1 MIRLSYQSNRYSAD
15 GSISIFET
23 IIGEFR
29 ASICNYY
36 GNSKDRKHMSVI
48 ELQTSY
54 DITGPH
60 NAPDT
65 SLCSS
70 CKIKGKSFL
79 CLVIKRA
86 QYPLVDHCNEYIPSN
101 K

>member
-1 MIRLSYQSNRYSAD
+1 METFPSLKLYSEY
-15 GSISIFET
+15 SEHPFE
-23 IIGEFR
+23 IITVIQRIEKF
-29 ASICNYY
+29 
-36 GNSKDRKHMSVI
+36 MSVI

-60 NAPDT
+60 NTPDT

-79 CLVIKRA
+79 CLVIKRT
-86 QYPLVDHCNEYIPSN
+86 QYPLVDHCNEYVPSN